1 MIINDI
7 STKKYFFW
15 FSFVLILL
23 FTFLEPAGTSE
34 ASFFERLFIW
44 TLQISIL
51 VPSLIAFHIALQQS
65 TIFERLNDWLKILL
79 SGLLG
84 CIFFLPFSLG
94 LDYVMELDDW
104 SQIQTLTQAQNIIF
118 EEMGGVFAPVLLTW
132 AGMNAPRILQLDF
145 SNVPLSQPVEAIPPN
160 VTADEANDA
169 TPPSESE
176 FIAKFSKL
184 IGTDIIYMMSELHYV
199 RVVTSKGETLV
210 LHNLKDAI
218 AELSSAY
225 NGIQTHRSYWAALK
239 HIDSMK
245 EKKGQSSLALSIG
258 KTIPVSRRKL
268 SEVKA
273 FLAKQPECI

>member
-15 FSFVLILL
+15 FSVILILL
-23 FTFLEPAGTSE
+23 FTLLEPAGTSK

-65 TIFERLNDWLKILL
+65 TIFDRLNDWLKIIF
-79 SGLLG
+79 SGIIG
-84 CIFFLPFSLG
+84 CVFFLPFAVG
-94 LDYVMELDDW
+94 IDYVIGLDDW
-104 SQIQTLTQAQNIIF
+104 SQIQTWTQAQDIIL

-132 AGMNAPRILQLDF
+132 AGMNAPRILELNF
-145 SNVPLSQPVEAIPPN
+145 SNPPLNKPVEEIPPD

-169 TPPSESE
+169 TSGSVGE
-176 FIAKFSKL
+176 FIAKFSRL

-218 AELSSAY
+218 AELPSEYS
-225 NGIQTHRSYWAALK
+225 GIQTHRSYWAASK
-239 HIDSMK
+239 HIESIKDK
-245 EKKGQSSLALSIG
+245 NGQTSLVLSTDKI
-258 KTIPVSRRKL
+258 IPVSRRKL
-268 SEVKA
+268 GEVKA
-273 FLAKQPECI
+273 FLAKQPERS